1 MAVHWLIECRSISS
15 RLELKANLQC
25 KPFKWYLDTVYP
37 DLKVPANGDSD
48 TRYVAIKQG
57 KGPTRNQTVTVLV
70 ETACQSILYYWEIKQ
85 L

>member
-57 KGPTRNQTVTVLV
+57 
-70 ETACQSILYYWEIKQ
+70 
-85 L
+85 